1 MLQYIKKELDM
12 PTCQVLS
19 NTCSVRCWKSDDY
32 RYLDYV
38 ISFDE
43 LKNLNNYT
51 DEEEY
56 DEKVLPTSIP
66 YSIG

>member
-1 MLQYIKKELDM
+1 M
-12 PTCQVLS
+12 S
-19 NTCSVRCWKSDDY
+19 
-32 RYLDYV
+32 
-38 ISFDE
+38 